1 MYLSAE
7 SARHLKELGYPQPKP
22 KDGQVWYS
30 LLDYPCKV
38 LEWPFGT
45 LYAENLITGNVKPF
59 DGILSMGMC
68 YAPTPE
74 EAITFLKSIEY
85 GKL

>member
-7 SARHLKELGYPQPKP
+7 SARHLKELGYPQPEP
-22 KDGQVWYS
+22 KAGQVWYS
-30 LLDYPCKV
+30 LLDK
-38 LEWPFGT
+38 PFGLRNGPLES
-45 LYAENLITGNVKPF
+45 LYFENLYSGGIKPF
-59 DGILSMGMC
+59 DRIVSQGMC

-74 EAITFLKSIEY
+74 EAMNFLKSIEY

>member
-7 SARHLKELGYPQPKP
+7 SARHLKELGYPQPEP
-22 KDGQVWYS
+22 KEGQVWYS
-30 LLDYPCKV
+30 LLDK
-38 LEWPFGT
+38 PFKACILTGF
-45 LYAENLITGNVKPF
+45 LIAENLNTGRIRFF
-59 DGILSMGMC
+59 DGIVSPGMC

>member
-7 SARHLKELGYPQPKP
+7 SARHLKELGYPQPEP
-22 KDGQVWYS
+22 DEGQVWYN
-30 LLDYPCKV
+30 LLDKPFG
-38 LEWPFGT
+38 LRNGPFGT
-45 LYAENLITGNVKPF
+45 LYAENLITGGIKPF
-59 DGILSMGMC
+59 DGIVSPGMC

>member
-22 KDGQVWYS
+22 KAGQVWYS
-30 LLDYPCKV
+30 LLDYPYKI
-38 LEWPFGT
+38 LNGPFAI
-45 LYAENLITGNVKPF
+45 LFYENLLTGGIKPF
-59 DGILSMGMC
+59 DGVVSLGMC

>member
-7 SARHLKELGYPQPKP
+7 SARHLKELGYPQPEP
-22 KDGQVWYS
+22 KAGQVWYS
-30 LLDYPCKV
+30 LLDK
-38 LEWPFGT
+38 PFRLFIST
-45 LYAENLITGNVKPF
+45 HKQLSAENLHTGIISHF
-59 DGILSMGMC
+59 DGILSLGMC

>member
-7 SARHLKELGYPQPKP
+7 SARHLKELGYPQPEP
-22 KDGQVWYS
+22 KAGQVWYS
-30 LLDYPCKV
+30 LLDKPYNIFDFYRGLLC
-38 LEWPFGT
+38 
-45 LYAENLITGNVKPF
+45 AQNLITGFVIRF
-59 DGILSMGMC
+59 EGIVSPGMC